1 MMFLALMISGR
12 SANAAV
18 LSAGAGAAEIKISSD
33 VLPVEGYTS
42 VHDPI
47 STRVLLLDNGGLRIG
62 ILVVDTPS
70 IQDSFIDSWKA
81 ILTRVTSV
89 KPENALVIASHDTS
103 APHVSLGAGPGAGG
117 GPNGGHA
124 AGGPAGAGG
133 GPGGGGGAGGGPGA
147 GPNAKAY
154 AQAVDTSVEAAAT
167 KALATLQPVQLGFGL
182 GTSRINT
189 NRDVLTPK
197 GWALGYDDAGF
208 TDPSLAIVRINTLDG
223 KPLAWLMDY
232 AVRPAI
238 LENSLDDKTAKA
250 ISGDLVGASEHYL
263 ESHSGPGGTAIFLM
277 GAGVDQSPYLMA
289 NRFVQDKDGNSSRI
303 DIHEA
308 GFNLVDLLGERLGS
322 EAVRV
327 SDGIKTSA
335 TPAALRIVRQS
346 VAVTSQIPKPIN
358 GAAPPA
364 NAQAGEAMKVPFVLI
379 QMGDIAFVGVA
390 PELNAN
396 IGVKIKAES
405 PFPHTIVV
413 TMVDGSAKYLPDT
426 TNYDRKTPE
435 ALGSRYARGSAENA
449 AAQIIAA
456 LKKMHSDSSK

>member
-1 MMFLALMISGR
+1 M
-12 SANAAV
+12 
-18 LSAGAGAAEIKISSD
+18 
-33 VLPVEGYTS
+33 LPVEGYTS
-42 VHDPI
+42 QHDPI
-47 STRVLLLDNGGLRIG
+47 STRVLLLDESGLRIG

-70 IQDSFIDSWKA
+70 ISDSFIDSWKA
-81 ILTRVTSV
+81 ILTRVAGV

-103 APHVSLGAGPGAGG
+103 APHVSLGAVG
-117 GPNGGHA
+117 GP
-124 AGGPAGAGG
+124 
-133 GPGGGGGAGGGPGA
+133 AGGGPGA

-154 AQAVDTSVEAAAT
+154 AQAVDTSVESAAT
-167 KALATLQPVQLGFGL
+167 NALATLQPVQLGFGL
-182 GTSRINT
+182 GVSRINT

-208 TDPSLAIVRINTLDG
+208 TDPSLALVRIDALDG
-223 KPLAWLMDY
+223 KPLAWLMNY

-238 LENSLDDKTAKA
+238 LENSLDDKTGKA

-263 ESHSGPGGTAIFLM
+263 ESHAGPGTAIFLM

-289 NRFVQDKDGNSSRI
+289 NRFVQDQDGNTSRV

-327 SDGIKTSA
+327 NQGIKTSA
-335 TPAALRIVRQS
+335 APAKLRIVRQS
-346 VAVTSQIPKPIN
+346 VEVKSQTPRQPN
-358 GAAPPA
+358 NAAAAPGAQPA
-364 NAQAGEAMKVPFVLI
+364 EPQKVPFVLI
-379 QMGDIAFVGVA
+379 QMGDIAFVGLA

-396 IGVKIKAES
+396 IGVRIKTAS
-405 PFPHTIVV
+405 PFAHTIVV

-435 ALGSRYARGSAENA
+435 ALGSRYARGSAEQVA
-449 AAQIIAA
+449 TQIVSA
-456 LKKMHSDSSK
+456 LKKLKQ

>member
-1 MMFLALMISGR
+1 MKLFSAVPITWLALTIVSH
-12 SANAAV
+12 SANAQTIK
-18 LSAGAGAAEIKISSD
+18 AGAGAAEIQTSAD
-33 VLPVEGYTS
+33 MLPVEGYTS
-42 VHDPI
+42 QHDPI
-47 STRVLLLDNGGLRIG
+47 SSRVLLLDNGGLRVG

-81 ILTRVTSV
+81 ILGRVAAV

-103 APHVSLGAGPGAGG
+103 SPHVS
-117 GPNGGHA
+117 NGT
-124 AGGPAGAGG
+124 GG
-133 GPGGGGGAGGGPGA
+133 GPGGGGPGGAPPA
-147 GPNAKAY
+147 PEAVARARAY
-154 AQAVDTSVEAAAT
+154 AHSVDTSVESAAT

-197 GWALGYDDAGF
+197 GWALGYDDSGF
-208 TDPSLAIVRINTLDG
+208 TDPSLALVRINTLDG
-223 KPLAWLMDY
+223 QPLAWLMNY

-238 LENSLDDKTAKA
+238 LEQSLDDKGAKA
-250 ISGDLVGASEHYL
+250 ISGDLVDASERYL
-263 ESHSGPGGTAIFLM
+263 ESHAGAGTAIFLM

-289 NRFVQDKDGNSSRI
+289 NRFVHDKDGNTSRV

-327 SDGIKTSA
+327 NETIKTSPA
-335 TPAALRIVRQS
+335 PAASLRIVRKSLEVPTQARQQPNGGPAAP
-346 VAVTSQIPKPIN
+346 VPPGETIQIPY
-358 GAAPPA
+358 
-364 NAQAGEAMKVPFVLI
+364 VLI

-396 IGVKIKAES
+396 IGVKIKTES

-413 TMVDGSAKYLPDT
+413 TMVDGSAKYLPDL

-449 AAQIIAA
+449 AGQIIET
-456 LKKMHSDSSK
+456 LKQMRKDSSK